1 MFQRYIPFI
10 IRAGNQLCIYNYMV
24 RRQWCLAMSTRRMP
38 KVLLL
43 GKMYMDLTW
52 KLFVTCGK

>member
-1 MFQRYIPFI
+1 
-10 IRAGNQLCIYNYMV
+10 
-24 RRQWCLAMSTRRMP
+24 MP